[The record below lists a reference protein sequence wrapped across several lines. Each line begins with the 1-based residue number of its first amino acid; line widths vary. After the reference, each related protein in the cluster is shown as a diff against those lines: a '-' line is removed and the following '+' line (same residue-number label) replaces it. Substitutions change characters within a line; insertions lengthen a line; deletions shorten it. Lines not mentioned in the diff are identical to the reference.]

1 MNKHTLTTTAAAV
14 LLAGVALTGCGKREA
29 AETNAANGNDS
40 VMAQAE
46 QKGRD
51 LKADA
56 SRGMEQAKEASRDMA
71 QDAKAATDKAG
82 DKVADAVITT
92 SVNAELAKDSSLS
105 ALKINVDTDNGRV
118 ALRGTAPSEAAR
130 ERATQLASNVK
141 GVVSV
146 DNQLS
151 VDPAKG

>member
-14 LLAGVALTGCGKREA
+14 LLAGVALTGCGKRES
-29 AETNAANGNDS
+29 AESTAANSNDS
-40 VMAQAE
+40 VIAQAE

-51 LKADA
+51 MQADA
-56 SRGMEQAKEASRDMA
+56 SRGMDQAKQAGRDVA

-92 SVNAELAKDSSLS
+92 TVNAELAKDSSLS

-151 VDPAKG
+151 VEPAKS